1 PQQFSDD
8 VAAQLTEE
16 FIAGEALAAE

>member
-1 PQQFSDD
+1 MQQFSDD
-8 VAAQLTEE
+8 LAAQLTEE